1 MQEHQHSASMSN
13 KWWRTKIC
21 LSHAFVSTRY
31 STLTTLNNTHFTIA
45 TRYATC
51 ACPCGVLLTL
61 QLQESWISRLQA
73 SRSRLALELKDY
85 KSRHFTAIF
94 MLRMYIRTYSW
105 WIWIAAGL
113 QQRVC
118 AWTGCRPWGSSSRL
132 QVQLGIGP
140 SIEVYTSPC
149 SSSSVPRIST
159 RY

>member
-1 MQEHQHSASMSN
+1 MQEHQHSQFMSN

-51 ACPCGVLLTL
+51 ACPWGVLLTL
-61 QLQESWISRLQA
+61 QLQESWISRLA
-73 SRSRLALELKDY
+73 SWSRLALELKDY

-105 WIWIAAGL
+105 WIWIAARW

-118 AWTGCRPWGSSSRL
+118 AWIGCRPWGSSSRL
-132 QVQLGIGP
+132 QVQLSIGP